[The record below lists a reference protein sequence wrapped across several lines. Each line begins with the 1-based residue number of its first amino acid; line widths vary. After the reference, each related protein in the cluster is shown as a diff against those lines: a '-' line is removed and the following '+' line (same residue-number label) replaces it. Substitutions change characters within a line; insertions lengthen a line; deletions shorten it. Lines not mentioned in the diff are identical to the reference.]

1 MELLISTGEV
11 SGDIIGGHL
20 ARALY
25 ARCPDVSISGTG
37 GFHMRT
43 AGVEIL
49 YGTAHLGSA
58 GITEPLAT
66 IPGLLRAFKAI
77 FSRVREYTPSAVVL
91 IGHDFFNLVLAR
103 LLKSRGI
110 LTFSYFPPQVWVWR
124 CLAVPIARS
133 YDRILTSF
141 PEEHQVYHRARG
153 RATYVGHYLRDMI
166 QEVDEPGRHDAR
178 KALGIGDDATV
189 VALLPGSRTQEVG
202 SLGPVLLDAAQLMAA
217 ANPSIRFVLPVSDR
231 FLQAT
236 IERMAGERDLDPPPI
251 LTTNSMQAM
260 AASDLTILCSG
271 TATLEATLL
280 GIPMIV
286 LTAVS
291 QVTWRVVNLLVQT
304 GRMHST
310 TSGLPN
316 LLAGRH
322 IVPELIQYAARP
334 DKLSTLALSILENPE
349 RRMQMRRDLRNVAAG
364 LGEPGALDRAAAFI
378 LDHLRQG

>member
-1 MELLISTGEV
+1 
-11 SGDIIGGHL
+11 
-20 ARALY
+20 
-25 ARCPDVSISGTG
+25 
-37 GFHMRT
+37 MRT

-49 YGTAHLGSA
+49 YETTHLGSA

-77 FSRVREYTPSAVVL
+77 STRVREYTPSAVVL

-133 YDRILTSF
+133 YDWILTSF
-141 PEEHQVYHRARG
+141 PEEHQVYHRAGG
-153 RATYVGHYLRDMI
+153 RATYVGHYLRDII
-166 QEVDEPGRHDAR
+166 QGVDDPARRDAR
-178 KALGIGDDATV
+178 KALGIRDDATL
-189 VALLPGSRTQEVG
+189 VALLPGSRTQEIG

-217 ANPSIRFVLPVSDR
+217 ENPSIRFVLPVSDR
-231 FLQAT
+231 FLQST
-236 IERMAGERDLDPPPI
+236 IERMAEERRLDPPPI

-291 QVTWRVVNLLVQT
+291 QVTWRVVDLLVQT

-334 DKLSTLALSILENPE
+334 DKLSTLALSILESPE
-349 RRMQMRRDLRNVAAG
+349 RRMQMRRDLRNVAAD

-378 LDHLRQG
+378 LDHSRRG